1 MHERP
6 TVVITGVGIVSP
18 LGIGRDRFWQSIVS
32 GRSGVSVIKAFD
44 PRHLP
49 ARVAAE
55 VRDFEPKEY
64 VRPRKSLKVMARD
77 SQFAVAASDMAL
89 ADAGIAAGQLDPD
102 RFGVVLG
109 ADRLRNELVESAPT
123 YHACAPDGTFEY
135 ERWTTDGFS
144 AMYPLGFLKVLPN
157 MPACHISIL
166 HDARGANNTLHE
178 GELSTFLAIAEA
190 QRLIE
195 RGGADVV
202 ITGGVSS
209 RTHPIDYVRR
219 CLTMEMSQRN
229 DRPELASRPF
239 DKERDGQVFG
249 EGGAVF
255 ILESQTHAEARRA
268 KILGRLLG
276 YGAACEPLAPS
287 DQLTGTAIA
296 QTIRIT
302 LADAGMEA
310 SGLGHV
316 SAHGLSTRHDDL
328 VEAVAIHDTLGD
340 VPVFAPKS
348 FFGNLGAA
356 AGAVE
361 LAANL
366 LALDAGV
373 VPATLNV
380 ECPDPKCPIEVV
392 RHRPL
397 VGRPGTALLLNHT
410 AEGQSAGIIVAAA
423 NS

>member
-1 MHERP
+1 MRQRP
-6 TVVITGVGIVSP
+6 AVVITGVGIVSP
-18 LGIGRDRFWQSIVS
+18 LGIGREPFWQSIVA
-32 GRSGVSVIKAFD
+32 GRSGVAAIQAFD
-44 PRHLP
+44 ASTLP
-49 ARVAAE
+49 VRIAAE

-89 ADAGIAAGQLDPD
+89 ADAGLAAGQVDPD

-109 ADRLRNELVESAPT
+109 ADRLRNELIESAPT
-123 YHACAPDGTFEY
+123 YHACTTNGRFEY
-135 ERWTTDGFS
+135 ERWATDGFS

-166 HDARGANNTLHE
+166 HDARGPNNTLHE
-178 GELSTFLAIAEA
+178 GELSTFLAVAEA

-202 ITGGVSS
+202 ITGGTSS
-209 RTHPIDYVRR
+209 RMHPIDYVRR
-219 CLTMEMSQRN
+219 SLTLEMSHRN

-239 DKERDGQVFG
+239 DAERDGQVFG
-249 EGGAVF
+249 EGAAVF
-255 ILESQTHAEARRA
+255 VLESQAHAEARRA

-276 YGAACEPLAPS
+276 YGAACEPLPPGGK
-287 DQLTGTAIA
+287 LTGEAIA
-296 QTIRIT
+296 HTIRTT
-302 LADAGMEA
+302 LADARIEKGE
-310 SGLGHV
+310 LGHT
-316 SAHGLSTRHDDL
+316 SAHGLSTRGDDHA
-328 VEAVAIHDTLGD
+328 EAAAIRRTLGD

-366 LALDAGV
+366 LALDAHT

-380 ECPDPKCPIEVV
+380 ECPAPDCPIEVV

-397 VGRPGTALLLNHT
+397 SGRPATALLLNHT
-410 AEGQSAGIIVAAA
+410 AEGQSAAILIAGAE
-423 NS
+423 